1 LVKRYWAAFVV
12 AIFTSGFVYSAWWL
26 TNDALNA
33 PVFWVKQ
40 YAELGFAGFFTIL
53 ALICLAVCL
62 EMALASS
69 DTKASRS
76 LKWLGRLQPKW
87 K

>member
-1 LVKRYWAAFVV
+1 LVKRYWASLVV
-12 AIFTSGFVYSAWWL
+12 AVFMAGFLYSAWWL
-26 TNDALNA
+26 FMDALNA
-33 PVFWVKQ
+33 PIFWIKQ
-40 YAELGFAGFFTIL
+40 YTELGFGAFFTIL
-53 ALICLAVCL
+53 GVVCLAVSL

-69 DTKASRS
+69 DAKASRS